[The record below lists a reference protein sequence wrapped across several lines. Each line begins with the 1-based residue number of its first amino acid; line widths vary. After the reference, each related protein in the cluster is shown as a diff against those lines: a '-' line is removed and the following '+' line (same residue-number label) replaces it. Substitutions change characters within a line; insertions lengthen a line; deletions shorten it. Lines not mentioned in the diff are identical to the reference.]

1 MSDNDTEEKESGEKE
16 SEKRPQR
23 SQKLARLTE
32 LYFEKETRDHNR
44 KLSII
49 CRKTESERTPDEA
62 HLLKQSPAMVQV
74 IQKRREQRLKQ
85 KERELEVEDLPDV
98 LAEKC
103 NQLAEA
109 IRKSKRVVIY
119 TGAGI
124 STAASIPDYRGP
136 NGVWTLLQKG
146 EKLEPQD
153 LSDAEPTLTH
163 MCINQLYRKGH
174 VKHVVSQNCDGLHLR
189 SGLPRKILSEVHGN
203 MYIELC
209 QNCKPAREYIRLFD
223 VTEKTG
229 VRRHH
234 TERDCHVCGKKLKDT
249 IVHFGEKGGLKS
261 PYRWKEAARAANNCD
276 IILCLGTSLKILKKY
291 SCLWCMDRRP
301 NKRPQLYVVNLQW
314 TPKDDVATL
323 KINGKCDDVME
334 RVMKELGLPCPKY
347 DRASDPVFRLATPLK
362 PHEYDT
368 FTKKLLQIPPV
379 LKSSPKL
386 QRNVSSNKKLEKEM
400 KSGQNVRK
408 RGRKQ
413 DGTDETQK
421 TPVKNSTYQ
430 QLLVS
435 DSSKIENEQLLPVFI
450 KNFPNEPFWLPQCLP
465 QKYSSVPSFVQ
476 SHPFPPLANFNGPG
490 QSLLQGVVAPNFA
503 SSMSGFPL
511 ASQPPFH
518 FPTQDLV
525 RGSFPGH
532 KDSLPSSDHRSRIGQ
547 SPLLIPTK
555 DVGKGPC
562 TDFISPFDHQDIWSK
577 IFPFGPYLTWHSDKS
592 VPHGIPPFPILPVTL
607 SDQLKKPG
615 TPRGKTINT
624 DPSDELGKTGH
635 SAAVVSQKLSKS
647 REIRQRHLCPACL
660 FLRNYGIQKRSCS
673 VCANLSINENF
684 HMNVKDSSMHFA
696 KQRTAHKSAH
706 VSVPNSTAQ
715 STPATANVDIDTII
729 TDHFYLKIDDMLKLS
744 PNSQKNAI
752 LQHSCCSSVTQNS
765 PTNTKLGL
773 DVPTTPIATSSCQEK
788 INLTSLMTDSVNLS
802 DIASP
807 VTEQAVHSVQSLQ
820 TSATDMSGSAK
831 LEHCNPKET
840 ASVQISEHTT
850 TIALN
855 TSKTICRSLSQ
866 EDEYVNHVEGD
877 AQKDSKT
884 DRLVDSTKSSQR
896 LKRKLSRFLS
906 VPGWFGKGLNLRKRR
921 RF

>member
-1 MSDNDTEEKESGEKE
+1 MSDNDTEEMESGEKE
-16 SEKRPQR
+16 PEKRPQR
-23 SQKLARLTE
+23 SHKLARLTE

-44 KLSII
+44 KLAII
-49 CRKTESERTPDEA
+49 SRKTESERTPDEA
-62 HLLKQSPAMVQV
+62 HLLKQSPARVQV

-85 KERELEVEDLPDV
+85 KERELEVEDLPDI
-98 LAEKC
+98 LSEKC

-109 IRKSKRVVIY
+109 IRKSKKVVIY

-153 LSDAEPTLTH
+153 LSDAEPTITH

-229 VRRHH
+229 VRKHH

-347 DRASDPVFRLATPLK
+347 DRASDPVFRLATPLQ

-368 FTKKLLQIPPV
+368 FTKKLLQVPPV

-386 QRNVSSNKKLEKEM
+386 QRKVMSNRKLEKEM
-400 KSGQNVRK
+400 KSGQNVLQK
-408 RGRKQ
+408 GRMQ
-413 DGTDETQK
+413 NRTDKTQK
-421 TPVKNSTYQ
+421 TPVKNTFQ

-450 KNFPNEPFWLPQCLP
+450 RSIPNEPFWLPECLP
-465 QKYSSVPSFVQ
+465 QKCSSVPGFVQ
-476 SHPFPPLANFNGPG
+476 SHPFPPLPNFNGPG
-490 QSLLQGVVAPNFA
+490 QSLLHSGVAPDLV

-511 ASQPPFH
+511 LHQPPFH
-518 FPTQDLV
+518 FPTQDLG
-525 RGSFPGH
+525 RGSFPRH
-532 KDSLPSSDHRSRIGQ
+532 MDSLLSTDHRSRIGQ
-547 SPLLIPTK
+547 SPLFIPTK
-555 DVGKGPC
+555 DVGKGPR
-562 TDFISPFDHQDIWSK
+562 TDFINPLDHPDIWTK
-577 IFPFGPYLTWHSDKS
+577 IFPFGPYLPWHSDKGMPD
-592 VPHGIPPFPILPVTL
+592 VVPPFPFLPVTF
-607 SDQLKKPG
+607 SDQNKKLG
-615 TPRGKTINT
+615 TSRGKTT
-624 DPSDELGKTGH
+624 DPSDKLKTTV
-635 SAAVVSQKLSKS
+635 AMQKKQSKS
-647 REIRQRHLCPACL
+647 TEILQRHLCPACL

-673 VCANLSINENF
+673 VCANMSINENF
-684 HMNVKDSSMHFA
+684 HMNVKDISISFA
-696 KQRTAHKSAH
+696 KKRTAHKSAQI
-706 VSVPNSTAQ
+706 SVPNSTAQ
-715 STPATANVDIDTII
+715 SSSATASVDIDTII

-752 LQHSCCSSVTQNS
+752 FQQSCCSSVTQNS
-765 PTNTKLGL
+765 TQLEF
-773 DVPTTPIATSSCQEK
+773 DVPTTQTATSLHHEK
-788 INLTSLMTDSVNLS
+788 INLTSLMTDTVNLS
-802 DIASP
+802 HVTI
-807 VTEQAVHSVQSLQ
+807 TEQAVNSVQCHQ
-820 TSATDMSGSAK
+820 TSNLSDSAK
-831 LEHCNPKET
+831 IEICNLEDTCVQSSEQTSTVLQNT
-840 ASVQISEHTT
+840 A
-850 TIALN
+850 
-855 TSKTICRSLSQ
+855 KTICRSLSQ
-866 EDEYVNHVEGD
+866 DNEYANHVED
-877 AQKDSKT
+877 EAQDDGKT
-884 DRLVDSTKSSQR
+884 DKIVDSTKSSQR